1 MKQVYNSI
9 AVRDNKMNCELAVS
23 SHAIAA
29 ATKMDSN
36 AMKSISVI
44 TMLFLPGTFVS
55 VRRFLVHCR
64 VFMKDEADAQ
74 VRQYLLPLL

>member
-1 MKQVYNSI
+1 
-9 AVRDNKMNCELAVS
+9 MNCDLAVNS
-23 SHAIAA
+23 QGIAA

-55 VRRFLVHCR
+55 VRRFFVHCR
-64 VFMKDEADAQ
+64 VFMMDEADAQ
-74 VRQYLLPLL
+74 LRQYLLPLL